1 MSICVVLS
9 VVLVVVVVVIMV
21 ICMFGKLKGNIC
33 VAIVVVIEH
42 QSIGSQRRCRRIGI
56 NNSSQL
62 G

>member
-9 VVLVVVVVVIMV
+9 VVLVVVVVVMV
-21 ICMFGKLKGNIC
+21 ICMFAKLKGNIC

>member
-9 VVLVVVVVVIMV
+9 VVLVVVVVVVMV
-21 ICMFGKLKGNIC
+21 FAKLKGNIR

>member
-9 VVLVVVVVVIMV
+9 VVLVVVVVMV
-21 ICMFGKLKGNIC
+21 FTKLKGNIR